1 MGRAVL
7 WVQENGLQ
15 GDPDALKKY
24 IKYLNMRKVTKKDV
38 EGYME
43 ANHML
48 NVNELLKYIT
58 NLLNNEDTYTEKKEI
73 VEWNDN

>member
-1 MGRAVL
+1 
-7 WVQENGLQ
+7 
-15 GDPDALKKY
+15 
-24 IKYLNMRKVTKKDV
+24 MRKVTKKDV